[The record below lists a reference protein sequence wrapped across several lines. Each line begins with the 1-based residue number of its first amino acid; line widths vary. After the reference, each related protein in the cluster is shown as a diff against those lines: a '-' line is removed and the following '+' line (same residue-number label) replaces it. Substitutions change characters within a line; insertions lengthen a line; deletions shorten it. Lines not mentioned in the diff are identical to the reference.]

1 MLNQRA
7 WIGAGKVTLVAFV
20 WLFSTVRFQM
30 CPQMAGIGSC
40 IITLVAF
47 VRLFSTVCFQ
57 MSPQSACIRGC
68 IVTLVAFV
76 RLFSTV
82 HFQMSP
88 QMACPWGCIVT
99 LVAFVWLFSTVFFK
113 FLCIYLN
120 NSRSEGENLIFKMLL
135 AFWNWLVLS
144 FAQMVSS
151 NWAKFRF
158 DIWCLSVSHGI
169 LSLLAALVV
178 VPCSVGISTT
188 VRNLCMWTC
197 AHEISHWWKA

>member
-1 MLNQRA
+1 
-7 WIGAGKVTLVAFV
+7 
-20 WLFSTVRFQM
+20 M
-30 CPQMAGIGSC
+30 CPQI
-40 IITLVAF
+40 
-47 VRLFSTVCFQ
+47 VC
-57 MSPQSACIRGC
+57 MS
-68 IVTLVAFV
+68 
-76 RLFSTV
+76 
-82 HFQMSP
+82 
-88 QMACPWGCIVT
+88 GCIVT
-99 LVAFVWLFSTVFFK
+99 LVAFVWLFSTVLFKRLLKSPAREDAKSHWLHLFGFSPPRVFK